1 MKIEIM
7 GPGCPRCQTLESNVK
22 EALEQLGIDA
32 EVEKITEIGKIAARG
47 VLSTPGL
54 AIDGKILSTG
64 KLLTVEELKTM
75 LKQG

>member
-22 EALEQLGIDA
+22 KALEQLGIDA